1 MDVDQA
7 GLQAVVGALMEAIA
21 KLSGTAV
28 TSAVPNPSES
38 SSIGIMSRIGTT
50 ATCMNSG
57 FRSSSG
63 NTSLMTSHK
72 FPIMMSRRHR
82 TSQADPQPQPGS
94 SRANLAVCI

>member
-1 MDVDQA
+1 MDADQA
-7 GLQAVVGALMEAIA
+7 GRQAVVGALMEAIA

-63 NTSLMTSHK
+63 NTSLQYDKPQVSHYDVA
-72 FPIMMSRRHR
+72 PS
-82 TSQADPQPQPGS
+82 SYES
-94 SRANLAVCI
+94 SRPPTSTRII